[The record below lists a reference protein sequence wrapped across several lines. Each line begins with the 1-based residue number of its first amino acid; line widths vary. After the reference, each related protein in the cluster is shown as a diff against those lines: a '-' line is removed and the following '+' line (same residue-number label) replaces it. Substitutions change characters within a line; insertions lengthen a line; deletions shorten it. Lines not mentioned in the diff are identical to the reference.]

1 MFKLNLFIDLICQLN
16 NELFESAKYFEF
28 YVINF
33 FESNMITYLN
43 FHFHLRRVA
52 HFFFSLPHSYQ
63 IIKALQT
70 HTFIYRICHAPLA
83 MPKLRFLGEL
93 KKI

>member
-52 HFFFSLPHSYQ
+52 HFFLLF
-63 IIKALQT
+63 
-70 HTFIYRICHAPLA
+70 HTVTKLLRLYKHIPLYTEFA
-83 MPKLRFLGEL
+83 MLR
-93 KKI
+93 